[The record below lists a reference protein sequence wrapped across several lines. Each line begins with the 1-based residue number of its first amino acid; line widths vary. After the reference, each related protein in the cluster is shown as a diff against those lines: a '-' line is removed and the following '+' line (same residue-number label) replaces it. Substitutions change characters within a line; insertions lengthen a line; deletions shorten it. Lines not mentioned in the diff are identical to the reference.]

1 MIFGFVNVSFCC
13 CWTIALIKYLKKIKI
28 LNEKIWLSAVL
39 SIQFEEPAYDPVK
52 VFRSTPQQA
61 MLEY

>member
-1 MIFGFVNVSFCC
+1 M
-13 CWTIALIKYLKKIKI
+13 KKF
-28 LNEKIWLSAVL
+28 WLSAVL
-39 SIQFEEPAYDPVK
+39 SIQFKEPAYDSVT

>member
-1 MIFGFVNVSFCC
+1 M
-13 CWTIALIKYLKKIKI
+13 KKILI
-28 LNEKIWLSAVL
+28 ICC
-39 SIQFEEPAYDPVK
+39 IQFKEPAYDSVT